1 MKHNVRA
8 SLQNTT
14 GISNLGFVF
23 YLFVSLLLLS
33 VSVQAVPLAKTA
45 KLVPAETVVL
55 VDVENFSQMKAQ
67 FEKTNLYKLYKDPSM
82 AAFFADARAKWR
94 EKIQKLDGN
103 NLLKVLY
110 DSDILPQGRVAMA
123 AVLNQETKDTNSLP
137 VLFITQWGENID
149 KIKEAVNKMVQKN
162 TELGGHQK
170 SSEDYRGVNIETLV
184 DETSTAFSYCFID
197 DCLIGS
203 MNPEILK
210 FTIAHIKGAT
220 SPTLADDTDYT
231 SATGIVGPYREI
243 TWYINIKQLIKMAA
257 TEDTTGNTMTTI
269 ANLGFD
275 NVVAFSGSIGLGRI
289 PESSFSGKAVL
300 KINGAKK
307 GICKMLEFESAAVKA
322 QQFAPASTYSMAYF
336 NLDPKKI
343 YTELYNIL
351 YSFSPGY
358 AAMLNA
364 MDLPD
369 SPDGQPGVKLKSGVI
384 DHLGTQIIVAQSIN
398 KPFSTTSSPTEALV
412 ALAVNNHSALEKSVS
427 LIHSKMIAPNNPD
440 AKRELLGHTI
450 YLVKTQGLPFMR
462 QGRAPLATTP
472 QGPTASPTM
481 PTLAFT
487 ITDTHIIFG
496 TETAVEKAIRTMS
509 SGSETPLASAKWFNA
524 TRTVIPSSVGM
535 AGLENNSASSE
546 LFWWIAKQ
554 TGKAPPMMPMEFG
567 PQGLSDLI
575 NPSLLPEFDAVR
587 KYFGFSAFY
596 GVSKPDGFFFE
607 LRDIA
612 QPVADIKK

>member
-1 MKHNVRA
+1 MKHNVMTGH
-8 SLQNTT
+8 QNTIR
-14 GISNLGFVF
+14 ISNLGFVF
-23 YLFVSLLLLS
+23 CLFASLLLLS
-33 VSVQAVPLAKTA
+33 VGVQAVPLASTA

-55 VDVENFSQMKAQ
+55 IDVENFNQMKAQ
-67 FEKTNLYKLYKDPSM
+67 FEKTNLYKLYKDPAM
-82 AAFFADARAKWR
+82 AAFFADARAKCR

-103 NLLKVLY
+103 NILKVLY

-123 AVLNQETKDTNSLP
+123 VVLNQETKDANALP

-149 KIKEAVNKMVQKN
+149 KIKEVVNKMVQKN

-170 SSEDYRGVNIETLV
+170 SSEDYRGINIETLV
-184 DETSTAFSYCFID
+184 DETSATFNYCFID

-203 MNPEILK
+203 MNSEILK

-220 SPTLADDTDYT
+220 SPTLADDSDYT
-231 SATGIVGPYREI
+231 SATGIVGSYREI
-243 TWYINIKQLIKMAA
+243 TWYINIKQFIKMAA
-257 TEDTTGNTMTTI
+257 TEDTTGKTMTTI
-269 ANLGFD
+269 ANLGLD
-275 NVVAFSGSIGLGRI
+275 NVVAFAGSIG
-289 PESSFSGKAVL
+289 ESD
-300 KINGAKK
+300 
-307 GICKMLEFESAAVKA
+307 AVKA

-369 SPDGQPGVKLKSGVI
+369 SLDGEPGVKLKSGVI
-384 DHLGTQIIVAQSIN
+384 DNLGSQIIVAQSIN
-398 KPFSTTSSPTEALV
+398 KPFSATSVPTESLV
-412 ALAVNNHSALEKSVS
+412 ALAVNNRSALEKSVS

-450 YLVKTQGLPFMR
+450 YLVKTQGLPFARPGKTPMD
-462 QGRAPLATTP
+462 ATP
-472 QGPTASPTM
+472 QGPTAAPVM

-496 TETAVEKAIRTMS
+496 TEAAVEKAIRTMS
-509 SGSETPLASAKWFNA
+509 SGSETPLSSAKWFSA

-535 AGLENNSASSE
+535 AGLEDNSASSE
-546 LFWWIAKQ
+546 LFWWMAKQ
-554 TGKAPPMMPMEFG
+554 TGKAPSMMPMQFG
-567 PQGLSDLI
+567 QQGLSDLI

-596 GVSKPDGFFFE
+596 GISKPDGFFFE

-612 QPVADIKK
+612 QPVADSKK